1 MDQIRKNLITSYNEL
16 LESYTKEGAE
26 SYTELYKDK
35 PLSFVMENSRYI
47 FSEPM
52 YGLDF
57 YKGIVESA
65 YIDPYMLYEESIKV
79 SKYMEENA
87 SKMGAEQKEK
97 YKSLE
102 NILTKKV
109 NEVRDK
115 IVLESVYTMND
126 IDERRRVI
134 ALYDAV
140 YAYENSEEKDG
151 AIVEAAAEGLNAN
164 DLFIH
169 AVPAAGHIFEAS
181 RTISK
186 KVGDFKIALESSEDS
201 FSAFEEASFICSV
214 LTDGDIHVEVFVS

>member
-1 MDQIRKNLITSYNEL
+1 
-16 LESYTKEGAE
+16 
-26 SYTELYKDK
+26 
-35 PLSFVMENSRYI
+35 
-47 FSEPM
+47 
-52 YGLDF
+52 
-57 YKGIVESA
+57 
-65 YIDPYMLYEESIKV
+65 MLYEESIKV

-169 AVPAAGHIFEAS
+169 AVPVAGHIFEAS

-201 FSAFEEASFICSV
+201 FPAFEKHHSFV
-214 LTDGDIHVEVFVS
+214 LFLQMVIYTLKCLHHSA